1 MNNKYNGWANYET
14 WNVALVISN
23 TEELYFTARE
33 FMTGFEG
40 QNPYIAF
47 ISYMGYRSKSTLDGV
62 MYIGHRLNFKELNEF
77 MLEFKDE

>member
-23 TEELYFTARE
+23 TEELYFTAKE
-33 FMTGFEG
+33 FMAGFEG

-62 MYIGHRLNFKELNEF
+62 MYIGYQLDFEELNQF
-77 MLEFKDE
+77 MLEFIDE